1 MILITLPF
9 FEFRF
14 VLSFPG
20 HRSLTFTHESW
31 SICHEVP
38 VVCAITSTFS
48 WMSILGTC
56 ELKPMLGSL
65 LAALKSCSFG
75 LIPGMIPTVLTG
87 VFVFSYGAVVCF
99 APTLGDPHSY
109 KSYFFL
115 ERTFKSSGSRISRNT
130 LSFFLGI
137 STAGDFAVE
146 IQEFTKTT
154 WGSWGFNQPWE
165 CVPTR

>member
-1 MILITLPF
+1 
-9 FEFRF
+9 
-14 VLSFPG
+14 
-20 HRSLTFTHESW
+20 
-31 SICHEVP
+31 
-38 VVCAITSTFS
+38 
-48 WMSILGTC
+48 
-56 ELKPMLGSL
+56 MLGSL

-130 LSFFLGI
+130 LSFFPGDLDRGGFRRRDSGVHQNNLRILRLQPTMGMRTNSLGSGTI
-137 STAGDFAVE
+137 VTTSYNHSCLGCEDTQGLDFWYRGLGE
-146 IQEFTKTT
+146 IAL
-154 WGSWGFNQPWE
+154 NQMSRWDVGIHDIGMS
-165 CVPTR
+165 CQI